1 MFKKILIATDL
12 ANKSAT
18 ALQMALA
25 LAASS
30 GASVLVVHAVGLP
43 AELRR
48 WAAPVFRSDLK
59 LYGEL
64 LDRQI
69 DAARAALEKEL
80 GPARKRKSDIRCVVK
95 GGTPAEVV
103 ADVADETGADLIVVG
118 RGRHGLLGSTAERI
132 VRMAGRT
139 VLVAPVRPP
148 PGLRVAAR
156 LLLPKRR
163 ARRTASAVG

>member
-1 MFKKILIATDL
+1 MFKKILVATDL
-12 ANKSAT
+12 TTKSAT
-18 ALQMALA
+18 AMQMALA

-30 GASVLVVHAVGLP
+30 GATVLVLHAVGLP

-69 DAARAALEKEL
+69 EAARVTLEKQL
-80 GPARKRKSDIRCVVK
+80 GSARRGATEIRCVVR

-103 ADVADETGADLIVVG
+103 AEVADESSVDLIVVG

-148 PGLRVAAR
+148 TKLRAAAR
-156 LLLPKRR
+156 ALPPKRR
-163 ARRTASAVG
+163 ARRRAAAVA